1 MFTAWMALITGLLIF
16 SALLRVFSRI
26 VIRVD
31 LPWGKA
37 FGISALVGLV
47 YRGLLLVIG
56 QFTQR
61 DVPPPVPV
69 FIGVV
74 IITLASVATLIG
86 WLARDEAGRSVGF
99 RKGATV
105 SAMLALFFGLLAA
118 ILIFTNAGK

>member
-1 MFTAWMALITGLLIF
+1 MITGLLIF